1 MAEVRG
7 GLLAGGTDMT
17 CMHASHSLSQC
28 FQVRF
33 WWCQL
38 VACNALV
45 ACVIARCLSL
55 CTHPVLQGQAS
66 LKSCIALQG
75 HPIRHWDRNRSHAM
89 TQMSHA
95 GASAHQH
102 ASPLERAGLCKQQ
115 VYASNR
121 SMVHQ

>member
-66 LKSCIALQG
+66 LKSVHSLARPPHQALGQKQIACNDSDESC
-75 HPIRHWDRNRSHAM
+75 RCKC
-89 TQMSHA
+89 
-95 GASAHQH
+95 
-102 ASPLERAGLCKQQ
+102 SPAC
-115 VYASNR
+115 VST
-121 SMVHQ
+121 